1 MGGYWRF
8 DNKLLEN
15 PEMLF
20 GMTHRIRRTIRN
32 HLKNELPHDAT
43 DMQISEAESTLSPPE
58 LMDMILLDARAYS
71 IKFVATRK
79 KVEKEERQEL
89 NNRLEDAV
97 RLLELDKGEFQQ
109 HTDELLDNVNTLK
122 NTIQARNEYEEKAR
136 KYMAQKNL
144 EAETPT
150 KAFCNQMNR
159 TKKNQA
165 HMSPPGKETY
175 PPRTCQRPHP
185 KTIRRNFLPNRN

>member
-1 MGGYWRF
+1 
-8 DNKLLEN
+8 
-15 PEMLF
+15 
-20 GMTHRIRRTIRN
+20 
-32 HLKNELPHDAT
+32 
-43 DMQISEAESTLSPPE
+43 
-58 LMDMILLDARAYS
+58 MDMILLDARAYS

-109 HTDELLDNVNTLK
+109 YTDELLDNVNTLK
-122 NTIQARNEYEEKAR
+122 NTIHARNEYEEEEKAR

-159 TKKNQA
+159 AKKNQA
-165 HMSPPGKETY
+165 YMSPPRKETY
-175 PPRTCQRPHP
+175 PPRIC
-185 KTIRRNFLPNRN
+185 

>member
-43 DMQISEAESTLSPPE
+43 DHQISEAESTLTPPE
-58 LMDMILLDARAYS
+58 LMDMILLDARACS

-79 KVEKEERQEL
+79 KVKNEEKEEL

-97 RLLELDKGEFQQ
+97 TILELDTGESLQ
-109 HTDELLDNVNTLK
+109 HTNEL
-122 NTIQARNEYEEKAR
+122 
-136 KYMAQKNL
+136 M
-144 EAETPT
+144 
-150 KAFCNQMNR
+150 
-159 TKKNQA
+159 
-165 HMSPPGKETY
+165 
-175 PPRTCQRPHP
+175 
-185 KTIRRNFLPNRN
+185 